1 VGLADKLIGLLIE
14 LMLLIGYIRERQ
26 GANQDKSLI
35 GLKMRS
41 ARRPTLRSTES
52 EGVVKDAV
60 GPAVG
65 GIADHPGHEGRKG
78 QKGLTQSV
86 KREKYSIEIKDPRR
100 ILLNEKGQRR

>member
-1 VGLADKLIGLLIE
+1 LVDKLIGLLIE
-14 LMLLIGYIRERQ
+14 LMLLISHLREKP
-26 GANQDKSLI
+26 GANQDKSLN

-78 QKGLTQSV
+78 QKSLTQSD
-86 KREKYSIEIKDPRR
+86 KREKQFEEMKDPRR
-100 ILLNEKGQRR
+100 ILCW